1 MQKRQ
6 DTRNEKY
13 RVFGEGG
20 TKRSL
25 PANPWSKYWG
35 KKPILRSIWSILG
48 IFVGVMRNVMIPSDR
63 ARRVV
68 LGTTMEHF

>member
-6 DTRNEKY
+6 DVRNEKY

-25 PANPWSKYWG
+25 PVISITHKRDN
-35 KKPILRSIWSILG
+35 ILRNDFRQL
-48 IFVGVMRNVMIPSDR
+48 VGKSDARQTMIYQC
-63 ARRVV
+63 
-68 LGTTMEHF
+68 GHTF